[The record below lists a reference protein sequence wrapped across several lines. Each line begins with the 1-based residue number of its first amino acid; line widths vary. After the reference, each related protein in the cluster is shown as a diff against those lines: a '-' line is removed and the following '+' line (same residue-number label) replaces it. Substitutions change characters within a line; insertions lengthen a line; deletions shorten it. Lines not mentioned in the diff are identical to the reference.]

1 MCTLF
6 SYGMLFWIVEC
17 VGEVFYFFLSF
28 LFHKY
33 DCCCHKGLPTFIRK
47 QCCAVERTMTLV
59 VAAVE
64 SSFDFARCSY
74 FFCSFLFLSLFSF
87 FSVGIFEMPECRQHI
102 QHTKFIRFFFVLSK
116 FAQAI

>member
-87 FSVGIFEMPECRQHI
+87 FPLEFSKCPNAGNTYNTPSSFV
-102 QHTKFIRFFFVLSK
+102 FFFVLSK